1 MNPSLTVK
9 IKIYYFPNI
18 ITAHVIIDIFY
29 VSLQND
35 VVRHCLFWFH
45 MLHSC
50 GLFIH
55 FIFTTSCLHIH
66 HMCGVCICSVCKQ
79 SSVVVK
85 SKHVLFVL
93 CRIYLFL
100 HFTPD
105 PEKTV
110 SSVCL
115 CVSLSIVWM
124 TASFSFG
131 KYRRNPSLQC
141 HWSVSTKLVK
151 PYSWVQGVTFFSNSS
166 RLHNQL
172 VTHFNNKHLYL

>member
-45 MLHSC
+45 MLHCC

-66 HMCGVCICSVCKQ
+66 ITCVESVSVQFVNSHRLLWNPSMCFLCCIVFICFCISLLIQKRF
-79 SSVVVK
+79 S
-85 SKHVLFVL
+85 HLFVS
-93 CRIYLFL
+93 
-100 HFTPD
+100 
-105 PEKTV
+105 V
-110 SSVCL
+110 SVCL
-115 CVSLSIVWM
+115 LSGWLL
-124 TASFSFG
+124 
-131 KYRRNPSLQC
+131 P
-141 HWSVSTKLVK
+141 LVFVNTDVI
-151 PYSWVQGVTFFSNSS
+151 P
-166 RLHNQL
+166 
-172 VTHFNNKHLYL
+172 LYNATDLFQPN

>member
-45 MLHSC
+45 MLHCC

-85 SKHVLFVL
+85 SKQCNDFIVFICFCISLLIQRRLSRLFVS
-93 CRIYLFL
+93 
-100 HFTPD
+100 
-105 PEKTV
+105 V
-110 SSVCL
+110 SVCL
-115 CVSLSIVWM
+115 LSGWLL
-124 TASFSFG
+124 
-131 KYRRNPSLQC
+131 P
-141 HWSVSTKLVK
+141 LV
-151 PYSWVQGVTFFSNSS
+151 
-166 RLHNQL
+166 L
-172 VTHFNNKHLYL
+172 VNTDVFPLYNATDLFQPN

>member
-45 MLHSC
+45 MLHCC

-93 CRIYLFL
+93 YRILFVFAFHSWSREDCL
-100 HFTPD
+100 DRLF
-105 PEKTV
+105 V
-110 SSVCL
+110 SVSVCL
-115 CVSLSIVWM
+115 LSGWLL
-124 TASFSFG
+124 
-131 KYRRNPSLQC
+131 P
-141 HWSVSTKLVK
+141 LV
-151 PYSWVQGVTFFSNSS
+151 
-166 RLHNQL
+166 L
-172 VTHFNNKHLYL
+172 VNTDVFPLYNATDLFQPN

>member
-18 ITAHVIIDIFY
+18 ITPHVIIDIFY

-45 MLHSC
+45 MLHCC

-66 HMCGVCICSVCKQ
+66 HMCGVCICSVWKQ

-93 CRIYLFL
+93 YRIYLVL

-131 KYRRNPSLQC
+131 KYRRIPSLQC

>member
-45 MLHSC
+45 MLHCC

-93 CRIYLFL
+93 YRIYLVL

-105 PEKTV
+105 PEKIV

-141 HWSVSTKLVK
+141 HWSVSIKLVK
-151 PYSWVQGVTFFSNSS
+151 SYSWVQGVTFFSNTS
-166 RLHNQL
+166 RLHTQL
-172 VTHFNNKHLYL
+172 VTHFNKKHLYL